1 MKTSFFSLL
10 LALLFACQTEQ
21 TPETVVSKPAQSSP
35 EQPAPPATNNL
46 QDRFKTPEGFTRLAA
61 NPGSFTHYLRKFP
74 LLPEGSP
81 VLLYNGSPKNRQDV
95 HAAVLD
101 IDAGK
106 GDLQQCADA
115 VMRLR
120 AEYLYSQKRYA
131 DIHFNFTN
139 GFEARYDRWR
149 KGERIKV
156 SGNKVYWVQG
166 GSNSE
171 SYQSFRQYLQM
182 VFGYAGTASLSKELQ
197 PIALKDIEPGDVF
210 IRGGFPGHAVLV
222 MDVAENKTGER
233 VFLLAQS
240 YMPAQQI
247 HVLKNFN
254 NPGQSPWYS
263 VEEAENLLETP
274 EWDFTPDQ
282 LKRFGK

>member
-21 TPETVVSKPAQSSP
+21 APETVVSKPAQSSP
-35 EQPAPPATNNL
+35 EQPTPPATNNL

-61 NPGSFTHYLRKFP
+61 NPGSFTHYLRNFQ

-197 PIALKDIEPGDVF
+197 SIALKDIEPGNVF